1 MSTNENFCAF
11 PGRKKGRKKR
21 FEKMDEKRAMR

>member
-11 PGRKKGRKKR
+11 PERKKGRKKR
-21 FEKMDEKRAMR
+21 FEKMEEKRAMR